1 MFGQYVYEKTYAFNT
16 SRMLLIDEDDLE
28 EHTHYTDEFEHRG
41 FQIIHYKDDLSFRIG
56 WEDKFKS
63 GHDKYLILAKP
74 KVYIPYDVLKVCG
87 FYKFHIS
94 LKNLFPR
101 LQTQCIWEK
110 ADLNFDL
117 LCMAY
122 KSLYDDCC
130 TYEKTKEFITD
141 VVYGKDN
148 VLKYVNQR
156 IKDVSA
162 LAEEA
167 QNYKD
172 WIKIAEIKSK
182 IDVFCASY
190 EIDSNAEFVQKPFL
204 KFILERFGKLSG
216 KITSDRETPVLVKGA
231 MDYMH
236 NYSEKFVI
244 IVMDGM
250 SEFDWTILSSS
261 FGDIKYE
268 RSAVFA
274 MIPTITSFSRQ
285 SLVSSKYPLQ
295 LLSPWGTGKEKK
307 EFIDCAMSFGLRKE
321 QVEYH
326 RGYNADFGPMIR
338 CGCVIIND
346 IDDMVHGQ
354 QQGRSGMYRDVEY
367 LSSRGKLATLVRN
380 LLNKGFDIYISA
392 DHGNTPCV
400 GQGKLMKLGV
410 ETETKSHR
418 MLVLE
423 KFADKGK
430 MKEEYDMVEYPKYF
444 LDKQYDYLICNI
456 GKSFD
461 AKGDKVMTHGGIT
474 VDEVI
479 VPFIKIK
486 AVDNNG
492 EDGRTFEKFKD
503 DMA

>member
-1 MFGQYVYEKTYAFNT
+1 MFGQYVYEKTYASHT
-16 SRMLLIDEDDLE
+16 SRMLFIDEDGLE
-28 EHTHYTDEFEHRG
+28 KKTHYTDEFEHRG
-41 FQIIHYKDDLSFRIG
+41 FQIIRYKDDLSFRIE
-56 WEDKFKS
+56 WEDEFK
-63 GHDKYLILAKP
+63 GGQDKYLILAAP
-74 KVYIPYDVLKVCG
+74 KVYIPYDVLKACG
-87 FYKFHIS
+87 SYIFRIS
-94 LKNLFPR
+94 LMNLFPH
-101 LQTQCIWEK
+101 LQTQCIREK

-122 KSLYDDCC
+122 KGLYDDCC
-130 TYEKTKEFITD
+130 TYEKTKDFINN

-148 VLKYVNQR
+148 VREYVKQR
-156 IKDVSA
+156 IKDVA
-162 LAEEA
+162 VLAEKA

-172 WIKIAEIKSK
+172 WIKVAEAKSE
-182 IDVFCASY
+182 IDVFSAAY
-190 EIDSNAEFVQKPFL
+190 GIGMNAEFVQEPFL
-204 KFILERFGKLSG
+204 RFIFKSFGKLSG

-236 NYSEKFVI
+236 DHSDKFVI

-250 SEFDWTILSSS
+250 SEFDWTILSRS

-268 RSAVFA
+268 QSAAFA
-274 MIPTITSFSRQ
+274 IIPTITSLSRQ
-285 SLVSSKYPLQ
+285 SLVSGKYPRQ
-295 LLSPWGTGKEKK
+295 LLSPWSTSKEGKE
-307 EFIDCAMSFGLRKE
+307 FTDCVMSFGLRKE

-326 RGYNADFGPMIR
+326 RGYDADFGPTIR

-367 LSSRGKLATLVRN
+367 LSSTGKLATLVRK
-380 LLNKGFDIYISA
+380 LLSKGFDIYISA

-400 GQGKLMKLGV
+400 GQGRLMKLGV

-418 MLVLE
+418 MLVL
-423 KFADKGK
+423 KRFADKEK
-430 MKEEYDMVEYPKYF
+430 MKKQYDMIEYPKFF

-492 EDGRTFEKFKD
+492 
-503 DMA
+503 

>member
-1 MFGQYVYEKTYAFNT
+1 M
-16 SRMLLIDEDDLE
+16 
-28 EHTHYTDEFEHRG
+28 
-41 FQIIHYKDDLSFRIG
+41 
-56 WEDKFKS
+56 
-63 GHDKYLILAKP
+63 
-74 KVYIPYDVLKVCG
+74 
-87 FYKFHIS
+87 
-94 LKNLFPR
+94 
-101 LQTQCIWEK
+101 
-110 ADLNFDL
+110 NFDL

-122 KSLYDDCC
+122 KGLYDDCC
-130 TYEKTKEFITD
+130 TYEKTKDFIND

-148 VLKYVNQR
+148 VREYVNQR
-156 IKDVSA
+156 IKDVSV
-162 LAEEA
+162 LAEKA
-167 QNYKD
+167 QSYRD
-172 WIKIAEIKSK
+172 WIKVAEAKSE
-182 IDVFCASY
+182 IDVFSAAY
-190 EIDSNAEFVQKPFL
+190 GIGMNAEFVQEPFL

-216 KITSDRETPVLVKGA
+216 KIISDRETPVLVKGA

-236 NYSEKFVI
+236 NHSGKFVI

-250 SEFDWTILSSS
+250 SEFDWTILSRS

-268 RSAVFA
+268 RSAAFA
-274 MIPTITSFSRQ
+274 MIPTITSLSRQ
-285 SLVSSKYPLQ
+285 SLVSGKYPIQ
-295 LLSPWGTGKEKK
+295 LLNPWSTSKEGKE
-307 EFIDCAMSFGLRKE
+307 FTDCAISFGLRKE

-326 RGYNADFGPMIR
+326 RGYDADFGPTIR

-367 LSSRGKLATLVRN
+367 LSSTGKLATLVRK
-380 LLNKGFDIYISA
+380 LLSNGFDIYISA

-418 MLVLE
+418 MLVLK
-423 KFADKGK
+423 KFADKEK
-430 MKEEYDMVEYPKYF
+430 MKEQYDMIEYPKYF

-492 EDGRTFEKFKD
+492 
-503 DMA
+503 

>member
-1 MFGQYVYEKTYAFNT
+1 MVLYDEDGLEEKT
-16 SRMLLIDEDDLE
+16 
-28 EHTHYTDEFEHRG
+28 HYLDEFENRG
-41 FQIIHYKDDLSFRIG
+41 FQIIRYKDDLSFRIE
-56 WEDKFKS
+56 WEDQFKN
-63 GHDKYLILAKP
+63 GRDKYLILAQP
-74 KVYIPYDVLKVCG
+74 KAYIPYDILQACG
-87 FYKFHIS
+87 SYRFRIS
-94 LKNLFPR
+94 LANLFSR
-101 LQTQCIWEK
+101 LNVQCVRDWPN
-110 ADLNFDL
+110 LNYDL

-122 KSLYDDCC
+122 KSLFDDCR
-130 TYEKTKEFITD
+130 TYDKTKDFIDD

-148 VLKYVNQR
+148 VREYVNQR
-156 IKDVSA
+156 IKDVSVQV
-162 LAEEA
+162 EKA
-167 QNYKD
+167 QNYRD
-172 WIKIAEIKSK
+172 WSKVAEAKSE
-182 IDVFCASY
+182 IDVFCAVY
-190 EIDSNAEFVQKPFL
+190 GIDANAEFVQEPFL
-204 KFILERFGKLSG
+204 KYVLENFGKLSG

-231 MDYMH
+231 MDYM
-236 NYSEKFVI
+236 YSHSDKFVI

-250 SEFDWTILSSS
+250 SEFDWTILSQS

-268 RSAVFA
+268 RSAAFA
-274 MIPTITSFSRQ
+274 MIPTITSLSRQ

-295 LLSPWGTGKEKK
+295 LLSPWSTSKEGKE
-307 EFIDCAMSFGLRKE
+307 FTDCAMSFDLRKE

-326 RGYNADFGPMIR
+326 RGYDADFGPTIR

-367 LSSRGKLATLVRN
+367 LASTKKLATLVRN
-380 LLNKGFDIYISA
+380 LLGKGFDVYISA

-423 KFADKGK
+423 QFANKEK
-430 MKEEYDMVEYPKYF
+430 MKEQYDMIEYPKYF
-444 LDKQYDYLICNI
+444 LDKKYDYLICNI

-492 EDGRTFEKFKD
+492 
-503 DMA
+503 

>member
-1 MFGQYVYEKTYAFNT
+1 MPACQIGGVTMFSQYVFEKTYASNA
-16 SRMLLIDEDDLE
+16 SRMILIDEDDLE
-28 EHTHYTDEFEHRG
+28 ERTHYTDEFSHRG
-41 FQIIHYKDDLSFRIG
+41 FQVIRYKDDLSFRIE
-56 WEDKFKS
+56 WEERFKN
-63 GHDKYLILAKP
+63 GPDKYLILAKTDA
-74 KVYIPYDVLKVCG
+74 YIPYDVLKACG
-87 FYKFHIS
+87 SYRFKIS
-94 LKNLFPR
+94 LMNLFPL
-101 LQTQCIWEK
+101 LQTQYIRERS
-110 ADLNFDL
+110 DLNFDL

-122 KSLYDDCC
+122 KGLFDDCRS
-130 TYEKTKEFITD
+130 YDKTKNFIEDT
-141 VVYGKDN
+141 VYGKAN
-148 VLKYVNQR
+148 VREYVNQR
-156 IKDVSA
+156 IKDISV
-162 LAEEA
+162 LVEKA

-172 WIKIAEIKSK
+172 WIKIAETKSE
-182 IDVFCASY
+182 IDVYCAAY
-190 EIDSNAEFVQKPFL
+190 GIDANAGFVQEPFL
-204 KFILERFGKLSG
+204 GFVLECFGKLSG
-216 KITSDRETPVLVKGA
+216 KITSDPETPVLVKGA

-236 NYSEKFVI
+236 NHSDKFVI

-250 SEFDWTILSSS
+250 SEFDWTILSRS
-261 FGDIKYE
+261 FENIKYK
-268 RSAVFA
+268 RAAAFA
-274 MIPTITSFSRQ
+274 MIPTITSLSRQ
-285 SLVSSKYPLQ
+285 SLVSGKYPLQ
-295 LLSPWGTGKEKK
+295 LLSPWSTSKEGKE
-307 EFIDCAMSFGLRKE
+307 FTDCAMSFGLHKE

-326 RGYNADFGPMIR
+326 RGYDADFGPMIR

-367 LSSRGKLATLVRN
+367 LASTKKLATLVRN
-380 LLNKGFDIYISA
+380 LLGKGFDVYISA

-423 KFADKGK
+423 QFADKEK
-430 MKEEYDMVEYPKYF
+430 MKEQYDMIEYPKYF
-444 LDKQYDYLICNI
+444 LDKKYDYLICNI

-492 EDGRTFEKFKD
+492 
-503 DMA
+503 

>member
-1 MFGQYVYEKTYAFNT
+1 MMFGQYVYEKTYASNT
-16 SRMLLIDEDDLE
+16 SRMLLIDEDGLE
-28 EHTHYTDEFEHRG
+28 EKTHYADEFEHRG
-41 FQIIHYKDDLSFRIG
+41 FQIIHYKDDLSFRIE
-56 WEDKFKS
+56 WEDDFK
-63 GHDKYLILAKP
+63 GGQDKYLILAAP
-74 KVYIPYDVLKVCG
+74 KVYIPYDVLKACG
-87 FYKFHIS
+87 SYIFHIS
-94 LKNLFPR
+94 SMNLFPR
-101 LQTQCIWEK
+101 LQTQCIREK
-110 ADLNFDL
+110 SDMNFDL

-122 KSLYDDCC
+122 KGLYDDCC
-130 TYEKTKEFITD
+130 TYEKTKDFIND

-148 VLKYVNQR
+148 VRKYVNQR
-156 IKDVSA
+156 IKDVSV
-162 LAEEA
+162 LAEKA
-167 QNYKD
+167 QSYRD
-172 WIKIAEIKSK
+172 WIKVAEAKSE
-182 IDVFCASY
+182 IDVFSAAY
-190 EIDSNAEFVQKPFL
+190 GIGMNAEFVQEPFL
-204 KFILERFGKLSG
+204 RFILESFGKLSG
-216 KITSDRETPVLVKGA
+216 KIISDRKTPVLVKGA

-236 NYSEKFVI
+236 NHSGKFVI

-250 SEFDWTILSSS
+250 SEFDWTILSRS

-268 RSAVFA
+268 RSAAFA
-274 MIPTITSFSRQ
+274 MIPTITSLSRQ
-285 SLVSSKYPLQ
+285 SLVSGKYPIQ
-295 LLSPWGTGKEKK
+295 LLNPWSTSKEGKE
-307 EFIDCAMSFGLRKE
+307 FTDCAISFGLRKE

-326 RGYNADFGPMIR
+326 RGYDADFGPTIR

-367 LSSRGKLATLVRN
+367 LSSTGKLATLVRK
-380 LLNKGFDIYISA
+380 LLSNGFDIYISA

-418 MLVLE
+418 MLVLK
-423 KFADKGK
+423 KFADKEK
-430 MKEEYDMVEYPKYF
+430 MKEQYDMIEYPKYF

-492 EDGRTFEKFKD
+492 
-503 DMA
+503 

>member
-1 MFGQYVYEKTYAFNT
+1 MFGQYIYEKTYASNT
-16 SRMLLIDEDDLE
+16 SRMLFIDEDGLE
-28 EHTHYTDEFEHRG
+28 EQTHYTDEFENRG
-41 FQIIHYKDDLSFRIG
+41 FQIIRYKDDLSFRIK
-56 WEDKFKS
+56 WEDEFK
-63 GHDKYLILAKP
+63 GGQDKYLILAAP
-74 KVYIPYDVLKVCG
+74 KVYIPYDILKACG
-87 FYKFHIS
+87 SYIFHIS
-94 LKNLFPR
+94 LMNLFPR
-101 LQTQCIWEK
+101 LQTQCIREK

-130 TYEKTKEFITD
+130 THDKTEEFID
-141 VVYGKDN
+141 NVVYGRDN
-148 VLKYVNQR
+148 VREYVKQR
-156 IKDVSA
+156 IKDVSV
-162 LAEEA
+162 LAEKA
-167 QNYKD
+167 QSYRD
-172 WIKIAEIKSK
+172 WIKVAETKSE
-182 IDVFCASY
+182 IDVFCAAY
-190 EIDSNAEFVQKPFL
+190 EIDADAEFVQEPFL
-204 KFILERFGKLSG
+204 KFILEGFGKLSG

-236 NYSEKFVI
+236 NHSDKFVI

-250 SEFDWTILSSS
+250 SEFDWTILSQS

-268 RSAVFA
+268 RSAAFA
-274 MIPTITSFSRQ
+274 MIPTITSLSRQ
-285 SLVSSKYPLQ
+285 SLVSGKYPLQ
-295 LLSPWGTGKEKK
+295 LLSPWSTSKESK
-307 EFIDCAMSFGLRKE
+307 EFTDCAISFGLRKE
-321 QVEYH
+321 QIEYH
-326 RGYNADFGPMIR
+326 RGYDADFGPTIR
-338 CGCVIIND
+338 CGCIIIND

-367 LSSRGKLATLVRN
+367 LSSTGKLATLVRK
-380 LLNKGFDIYISA
+380 LLSKGFDIYISA

-400 GQGKLMKLGV
+400 GQGRLMKLGV

-423 KFADKGK
+423 KFADKEK
-430 MKEEYDMVEYPKYF
+430 MKEQYDMIEYPKYF

-492 EDGRTFEKFKD
+492 
-503 DMA
+503 

>member
-1 MFGQYVYEKTYAFNT
+1 MFGQYIYEKTYASNT
-16 SRMLLIDEDDLE
+16 SRMVLIDEDELE
-28 EHTHYTDEFEHRG
+28 EKTYYTDEFAHRG
-41 FQIIHYKDDLSFRIG
+41 FQIIHYKDDLTFRIE
-56 WEDKFKS
+56 WEDRFKN
-63 GHDKYLILAKP
+63 GPDKYLILAKP
-74 KVYIPYDVLKVCG
+74 DVYVPYDIWKVCG
-87 FYKFHIS
+87 AHKWRVS
-94 LKNLFPR
+94 LANLFPR
-101 LQTQCIWEK
+101 LHVQSVQEWPG
-110 ADLNFDL
+110 LNYDL

-122 KSLYDDCC
+122 KDLFDDCR
-130 TYEKTKEFITD
+130 TYDKTKKFIED
-141 VVYGKDN
+141 NVYGKNN
-148 VLKYVNQR
+148 VREYVNHL
-156 IKDVSA
+156 IKDIYV
-162 LAEEA
+162 LVEKA

-182 IDVFCASY
+182 IDVYCAAY
-190 EIDSNAEFVQKPFL
+190 EISADAEFVQEPFL

-216 KITSDRETPVLVKGA
+216 QVTSDRETPVLVKGA

-236 NYSEKFVI
+236 SHSDRFVI

-250 SEFDWTILSSS
+250 SEFDWTILAQSLRN
-261 FGDIKYE
+261 IHYE
-268 RSAVFA
+268 QSAAFA
-274 MIPTITSFSRQ
+274 MIPTITSLSRQ
-285 SLVSSKYPLQ
+285 SLVSGKYPLQ
-295 LLSPWGTGKEKK
+295 LLNPWSTSKEGK
-307 EFIDCAMSFGLRKE
+307 EFIDCAMNFGLRKE

-326 RGYNADFGPMIR
+326 RGYDADFGTMIR

-367 LSSRGKLATLVRN
+367 LTSTGKLTTLVRN
-380 LLNKGFDIYISA
+380 LLSKGFDVYISA
-392 DHGNTPCV
+392 DHGNTPCI

-430 MKEEYDMVEYPKYF
+430 LKEQYDMIEYPKYF
-444 LDKQYDYLICNI
+444 LDKNYDYLICNI

-461 AKGDKVMTHGGIT
+461 AKGDRVMTHGGIT

-492 EDGRTFEKFKD
+492 
-503 DMA
+503 